1 MQRMHV
7 EFMTQLKAA
16 AGCDGMEIECDDPM
30 PVSRVLE
37 LVRGR
42 FDALGPMLFDDQGIR
57 HGWLMV
63 GIDSAI
69 VPRGSDPDVQPGSE
83 VLLATPI
90 SGG

>member
-7 EFMTQLKAA
+7 EFMTQLKAV
-16 AGCDGMEIECDDPM
+16 AGCDGMEIECDASLS
-30 PVSRVLE
+30 VSQVLE
-37 LVRGR
+37 HVLGR
-42 FDALGPMLFDDQGIR
+42 FGALEPMLLDDKGIR

-63 GIDSAI
+63 GVDGVI
-69 VPRGSDPDVQPGSE
+69 VTRGEDPEVPPGST